1 MWTGRVKRW
10 IFSRHIL
17 VSRRKETPLEMEK
30 RKSDN
35 TIGLKNEEIQ
45 KVKQKPKKKKKYGKR
60 GKNSWS
66 VALFSL
72 TWNIDL
78 FLCLSKVS
86 ILSQVFPLH

>member
-10 IFSRHIL
+10 IFSRYIL

-45 KVKQKPKKKKKYGKR
+45 KVKQKPKKKKKNTEREEKTLE
-60 GKNSWS
+60 
-66 VALFSL
+66 A
-72 TWNIDL
+72 
-78 FLCLSKVS
+78 
-86 ILSQVFPLH
+86 

>member
-10 IFSRHIL
+10 IFSRYIL

-45 KVKQKPKKKKKYGKR
+45 KVKQKPKKKKKIRKERKKLLKR
-60 GKNSWS
+60 
-66 VALFSL
+66 SL
-72 TWNIDL
+72 I
-78 FLCLSKVS
+78 
-86 ILSQVFPLH
+86 